1 VGRRGSA
8 PLTGPARARTPAPT
22 AKRYLVAAAGLAA
35 FFLVGFVV
43 VEAFGVPW
51 LSAPP
56 ALGAARPWTAVVGV
70 GLLVV
75 DAVLPV
81 PASLLI
87 PALGAAFG
95 IGAGA
100 ALALAG
106 RTGATLLAFA
116 LGRRLGGRVAG
127 PVGGGAERTLR
138 RWGAAAVVLS
148 RPVPIVGEAV
158 AALAGASGMPWGR
171 VVVAALLGHLPE
183 AVLLAWAGATAG
195 DTATG
200 AWLWLSL
207 VAGAALVRVLG
218 WAGDPAGRPV
228 RRSAYQAW
236 PGSSPPGR
244 NPAPH
249 ANRDD
254 PGRRPSAGH

>member
-1 VGRRGSA
+1 MGRRGSA
-8 PLTGPARARTPAPT
+8 PLSGPARARTPAPT
-22 AKRYLVAAAGLAA
+22 AKRYLFAAAGLAA

-56 ALGAARPWTAVVGV
+56 TLGAARPWSAVVGV

-81 PASLLI
+81 PASLVM

-116 LGRRLGGRVAG
+116 LGRRLSGRIAG
-127 PVGGGAERTLR
+127 PVGGGAERLLR
-138 RWGAAAVVLS
+138 RWGAAAIVLS
-148 RPVPIVGEAV
+148 RPVPIVGETV
-158 AALAGASGMPWGR
+158 AALAGGSGMPWGR

-183 AVLLAWAGATAG
+183 AALFAWAGATAR
-195 DTATG
+195 DAATG
-200 AWLWLSL
+200 AWLWLWL
-207 VAGAALVRVLG
+207 VAGAALVWVCG
-218 WAGDPAGRPV
+218 WAVDRAGLQV
-228 RRSAYQAW
+228 
-236 PGSSPPGR
+236 
-244 NPAPH
+244 
-249 ANRDD
+249 
-254 PGRRPSAGH
+254 